1 MAQRRAKKPRTYPD
15 ATKLKASIQDL
26 LSRRYGDHG
35 ESIPKLGLEDDELI
49 ERRLLELIEFYK
61 TPWPNEKNE
70 SPQWNVWYVLA
81 PSGYAKDSRE
91 LDKLLHEDIPKAK
104 RPATKISRENRA
116 LELIGTIFDEGWQ
129 RDFKTKEIIW
139 RTPFVKKVETPEE
152 IEKRKAQS
160 RAMADAMWRRGSRD
174 S

>member
-1 MAQRRAKKPRTYPD
+1 MPQRKAKKPRTYPD
-15 ATKLKASIQDL
+15 ASKLKASIQDL
-26 LSRRYGDHG
+26 LNRRYGESG
-35 ESIPKLGLEDDELI
+35 EDIPKLGLPDDSII
-49 ERRLLELIEFYK
+49 EKRLLELIEFYK
-61 TPWPNEKNE
+61 TPWPNSKNE

-104 RPATKISRENRA
+104 RPATKIARENRA
-116 LELIGTIFDEGWQ
+116 LELIGTIFDEGWR

-139 RTPFVKKVETPEE
+139 SKPFVKKVETPEE
-152 IEKRKAQS
+152 IEERKAQS
-160 RAMADAMWRRGSRD
+160 RAMANAMWRRGSRD

>member
-1 MAQRRAKKPRTYPD
+1 MPQRKAKKPRTYPD
-15 ATKLKASIQDL
+15 PARLKSSIQDL
-26 LSRRYGDHG
+26 LNRRYGESG
-35 ESIPKLGLEDDELI
+35 EDIPKLGLPDDSII
-49 ERRLLELIEFYK
+49 EKRLLELIEFYK
-61 TPWPNEKNE
+61 TPWPNSNNE

-104 RPATKISRENRA
+104 RPATKIQRENRA
-116 LELIGTIFDEGWQ
+116 LELIGTIFDEGWR

-139 RTPFVKKVETPEE
+139 SKPFVKKVETPEE
-152 IEKRKAQS
+152 IEERKARS
-160 RAMADAMWRRGSRD
+160 RAMANAMWRRGSRD

>member
-1 MAQRRAKKPRTYPD
+1 
-15 ATKLKASIQDL
+15 LKSSIQDL
-26 LSRRYGDHG
+26 LNRRYGAHG
-35 ESIPKLGLEDDELI
+35 EDIPKLGLEDDDVI

-61 TPWPNEKNE
+61 TPFPNEKNE
-70 SPQWNVWYVLA
+70 SPQYNIWYVMA

-91 LDKLLHEDIPKAK
+91 LDRLLHEDIPKAK

-116 LELIGTIFDEGWQ
+116 LELISTIFDEGWQ
-129 RDFKTKEIIW
+129 RDVKTGKIIW
-139 RTPFVKKVETPEE
+139 RTPFVPKVETPEE